1 MDEQRIIEYKQQY
14 NQDEQNKQNG
24 VEPGMIVE
32 TTGGDIGDTDISKP
46 EISDVVRDRMGRL
59 KRLVVRKGVLF
70 RKELEIPADR
80 VQKVEEDER
89 KVIVDVGPSEADA
102 LTATGAEILP
112 SEKEIACKDVLDQV
126 ETAIPTEQGLRE
138 MELGRRLKEQGYP
151 TPTSSPPTGRM
162 AWLRVLGPGFL
173 GGMAGN
179 DASAVV
185 AYALNGATNGFGY
198 LWLLLLTTPMYQ
210 AVLYACAKIGR
221 VSQKGLAELLREH
234 YGFGVSVVASIV
246 LIIANIATI
255 AADLTAIGSGFSLI
269 IGWNWTIFV
278 VPVAAVLWYLIVYH
292 NFETFK
298 KIFLVMS
305 LVFVVY
311 IITAFMA
318 HPAWSSVLLHTFVP
332 QLNFNFAS
340 VSSALALLGATLSP
354 YSMYWQVQ
362 GEKEQERPGNRKQQL
377 RFATLD
383 ITSGVVSGNLVAYF
397 IIISTAATLYVH
409 HQRPT
414 TAAAIALSLVP
425 VLGPFARY
433 LFAIGIIGAGLVAI
447 PVLLASTSYA
457 VAGTFGWPAGLSHK
471 PWQSEGF
478 YVILTVALGV
488 SLSLALLRVDPI
500 MLLFWAN
507 ILAGMLAPVLVIY
520 LLLVGNNK
528 NIMKQ
533 HRLGWLTNAW
543 LLLACLVLLI
553 GTVLLLYG
561 LYMQWTGRM

>member
-1 MDEQRIIEYKQQY
+1 M
-14 NQDEQNKQNG
+14 
-24 VEPGMIVE
+24 
-32 TTGGDIGDTDISKP
+32 
-46 EISDVVRDRMGRL
+46 
-59 KRLVVRKGVLF
+59 
-70 RKELEIPADR
+70 
-80 VQKVEEDER
+80 
-89 KVIVDVGPSEADA
+89 
-102 LTATGAEILP
+102 LP
-112 SEKEIACKDVLDQV
+112 SEQEITCDDVLDHVQ
-126 ETAIPTEQGLRE
+126 TAISTEQGPRE
-138 MELGRRLKEQGYP
+138 MEIGRRLKEEGQSAP
-151 TPTSSPPTGRM
+151 TGSHAAGRM

-185 AYALNGATNGFGY
+185 AYALNGASNGFGY
-198 LWLLLLTTPMYQ
+198 LWLLLLATPMYQ
-210 AVLYACAKIGR
+210 AVLYSCAKIGR

-234 YGFGVSVVASIV
+234 YGFHVSALASVV
-246 LIIANIATI
+246 LIIANVTTI

-269 IGWNWTIFV
+269 LGWDWAVFV
-278 VPVAAVLWYLIVYH
+278 LPVAAILWYLIVYH

-305 LVFVVY
+305 LVFIVY

-318 HPAWSSVLLHTFVP
+318 HPDWGSVLFHTFVP
-332 QLNFNFAS
+332 HLSFNFAS
-340 VSSALALLGATLSP
+340 MSSALALLGATLSP

-362 GEKEQERPGNRKQQL
+362 GEKEQQRPGDHKQQI

-397 IIISTAATLYVH
+397 IIISTASTLYIH
-409 HQRPT
+409 HKQPT

-478 YVILTVALGV
+478 YIILTIALAV
-488 SLSLALLRVDPI
+488 SLALALLRVDPI

-528 NIMKQ
+528 RIMKQ
-533 HRLGWLTNAW
+533 YRLGWLTNSW
-543 LLLACLVLLI
+543 LLLACFVLLV
-553 GTVLLLYG
+553 GTALLLYG
-561 LYMQWTGRM
+561 LYIQWVGR